1 MRYANIKNLDISNGP
16 GIRVSLFVS
25 GCRRHCKGCFN
36 EVAQSFEYGTRFG
49 SETLVELLRLL
60 SNPHIKGL
68 SVLGGEP
75 LEPENRDT
83 VLDICKAVRVAF
95 GAKKTIWMWTGYS
108 WEDVKDLP
116 VMEYLDVLVDGPF
129 VEEQKNLCLPYCGS
143 ENQRVIDVKM
153 SLWSAE
159 LVTVPFTSAMKGD

>member
-68 SVLGGEP
+68 SILGGEP

-153 SLWSAE
+153 SLRGTE
-159 LVTVPFTSAMKGD
+159 LVTVPFMSAMKGD

>member
-75 LEPENRDT
+75 LEPENRVT

-95 GAKKTIWMWTGYS
+95 GDEKTIWMWTGYL

-153 SLWSAE
+153 SLRGSE

>member
-36 EVAQSFEYGTRFG
+36 EDAQSFEYGTRFG
-49 SETLVELLRLL
+49 SETLAELLRLL

-95 GAKKTIWMWTGYS
+95 GTKKTIWMWTGYS

-153 SLWSAE
+153 SLRGAE
-159 LVTVPFTSAMKGD
+159 IVTVPFTSAMKGD

>member
-108 WEDVKDLP
+108 WEDVRDLP

-153 SLWSAE
+153 SLRGTE
-159 LVTVPFTSAMKGD
+159 LVTVPFMSAMKGD

>member
-49 SETLVELLRLL
+49 SETLAELLRLL

-75 LEPENRDT
+75 LESENRDT

-143 ENQRVIDVKM
+143 ENQRVIDVKE
-153 SLWSAE
+153 SLRGAE
-159 LVTVPFTSAMKGD
+159 VVTVPFMSAMKGD

>member
-143 ENQRVIDVKM
+143 ENQRVLDVKM
-153 SLWSAE
+153 SLRGAE

>member
-68 SVLGGEP
+68 SILGGEP
-75 LEPENRDT
+75 LEPENRDA
-83 VLDICKAVRVAF
+83 VLDICKMVRVAF
-95 GAKKTIWMWTGYS
+95 GDKKTIWMWTGYF

-116 VMEYLDVLVDGPF
+116 VMKYLDVLVDGPF
-129 VEEQKNLCLPYCGS
+129 VEGQKNLCLPWCGS

-153 SLWSAE
+153 SLQGVE

>member
-68 SVLGGEP
+68 SILGGEP

-95 GAKKTIWMWTGYS
+95 GAKKTIWMWTGYL

-129 VEEQKNLCLPYCGS
+129 VEEQKNLCLPWCGS

-153 SLWSAE
+153 SLQGAE

>member
-68 SVLGGEP
+68 SILGGEP

-95 GAKKTIWMWTGYS
+95 GDEKTIWMWTGYS

-129 VEEQKNLCLPYCGS
+129 VEDQKNLCLPWCGS

-153 SLWSAE
+153 SLRGAE
-159 LVTVPFTSAMKGD
+159 LITVPFISAMKGD

>member
-49 SETLVELLRLL
+49 SETLAELLRLL

-153 SLWSAE
+153 SLRGAE
-159 LVTVPFTSAMKGD
+159 IVTVPFTSAMKGD

>member
-83 VLDICKAVRVAF
+83 VLDICKAIRVAF

-153 SLWSAE
+153 SLRGAE
-159 LVTVPFTSAMKGD
+159 LVTVPFMSAMKGD

>member
-1 MRYANIKNLDISNGP
+1 MHYANIKNLDISNGP

-108 WEDVKDLP
+108 WEDVKDLS

-153 SLWSAE
+153 SLRGSE

>member
-49 SETLVELLRLL
+49 SETLAELLRLL

-83 VLDICKAVRVAF
+83 VLDICKAVRVACV
-95 GAKKTIWMWTGYS
+95 AKKRIWMWTG
-108 WEDVKDLP
+108 
-116 VMEYLDVLVDGPF
+116 
-129 VEEQKNLCLPYCGS
+129 
-143 ENQRVIDVKM
+143 
-153 SLWSAE
+153 
-159 LVTVPFTSAMKGD
+159 